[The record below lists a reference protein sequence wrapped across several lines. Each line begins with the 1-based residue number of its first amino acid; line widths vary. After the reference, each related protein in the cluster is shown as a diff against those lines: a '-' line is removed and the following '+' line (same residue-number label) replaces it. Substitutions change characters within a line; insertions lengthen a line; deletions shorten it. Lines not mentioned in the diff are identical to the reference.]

1 MICEEYLRLGTKLR
15 GESLKLK
22 KDERRIAIR
31 NAIEANPFITDN
43 ELCEKFDVSIQTI
56 RLDRTHLNIPEL
68 RKRIKLVAEQNY
80 GQIKSIEANEII
92 GDLIQVE
99 PDVKAQSLI
108 EITEDYVFAKTQI
121 ARGHILFAQSN
132 SLCVALI
139 HNPTVLTQESQVEF
153 VEKVKLNDT
162 VRAEAQ
168 VINKTSKHYLIE
180 VNSFVK
186 DKLVFKGKFKMFY
199 ISEDEFNG

>member
-108 EITEDYVFAKTQI
+108 EITEDYVLQNTNRKGTY
-121 ARGHILFAQSN
+121 
-132 SLCVALI
+132 SLC
-139 HNPTVLTQESQVEF
+139 S
-153 VEKVKLNDT
+153 VKLSMRSYT
-162 VRAEAQ
+162 
-168 VINKTSKHYLIE
+168 
-180 VNSFVK
+180 
-186 DKLVFKGKFKMFY
+186 
-199 ISEDEFNG
+199 

>member
-108 EITEDYVFAKTQI
+108 EITEDYVLQNTNRKGTY
-121 ARGHILFAQSN
+121 
-132 SLCVALI
+132 SLC
-139 HNPTVLTQESQVEF
+139 S
-153 VEKVKLNDT
+153 VKLSMRST
-162 VRAEAQ
+162 Y
-168 VINKTSKHYLIE
+168 T
-180 VNSFVK
+180 
-186 DKLVFKGKFKMFY
+186 
-199 ISEDEFNG
+199 

>member
-1 MICEEYLRLGTKLR
+1 MMCKEYLRLGTKMR

-22 KDERRIAIR
+22 KDERRIAIQ
-31 NAIEANPFITDN
+31 NAIDANPFITDN
-43 ELCEKFDVSIQTI
+43 ELCEKFGVSIQTI

-80 GQIKSIEANEII
+80 GQIRSIEANEII

-99 PDVKAQSLI
+99 PDIEAQSLI
-108 EITEDYVFAKTQI
+108 EITEDTVFTKTQI
-121 ARGHILFAQSN
+121 ARGHILFAQAN

-139 HNPTVLTQESQVEF
+139 HNPTVLTHESQVEF
-153 VEKVKLNDT
+153 IEKVKLNDT
-162 VRAEAQ
+162 VRAKAQ
-168 VINKTSKHYLIE
+168 VIDKTCKHYIIE
-180 VNSFVK
+180 VNSYVK